1 MRIHLVS
8 TTCMLSSS
16 WFRKSPVDLLRDG
29 SKECLLRFLNI
40 VFRMHK
46 VLAKQPLGRHCC
58 KMFNVLSYLTTP
70 LTHSSKDP
78 TAGLFV
84 FFSR

>member
-1 MRIHLVS
+1 
-8 TTCMLSSS
+8 MLSTS
-16 WFRKSPVDLLRDG
+16 WFCQHPIVLSRDE
-29 SKECLLRFLNI
+29 SKECLLRFFNI
-40 VFRMHK
+40 VVRMHK
-46 VLAKQPLGRHCC
+46 ESAKEPLGRHCC
-58 KMFNVLSYLTTP
+58 KMFNVSSYLTTP